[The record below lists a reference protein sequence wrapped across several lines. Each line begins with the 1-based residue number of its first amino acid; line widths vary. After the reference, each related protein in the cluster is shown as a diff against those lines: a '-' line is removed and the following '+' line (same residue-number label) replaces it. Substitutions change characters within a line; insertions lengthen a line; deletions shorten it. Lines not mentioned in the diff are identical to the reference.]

1 MLQKLFLDVFH
12 RMIELGYLRSI
23 KALLNQVFVVVLLVL
38 LLHELSH
45 QVDLLELPIG
55 YYPVDLL
62 LDEVAALLLLDYHM
76 LPGVRFL
83 LVWSLLAIAHV
94 VALTHQDLVKVE
106 DLKLLVV
113 DALPCVFISIIF

>member
-12 RMIELGYLRSI
+12 RVIELGYLRPI
-23 KALLNQVFVVVLLVL
+23 KAFLHQVFVVVLLVL

-55 YYPVDLL
+55 YYPIDLL
-62 LDEVAALLLLDYHM
+62 LDKIAALLLLDYHM
-76 LPGVRFL
+76 LPGVSVL

-106 DLKLLVV
+106 DLKLLMV